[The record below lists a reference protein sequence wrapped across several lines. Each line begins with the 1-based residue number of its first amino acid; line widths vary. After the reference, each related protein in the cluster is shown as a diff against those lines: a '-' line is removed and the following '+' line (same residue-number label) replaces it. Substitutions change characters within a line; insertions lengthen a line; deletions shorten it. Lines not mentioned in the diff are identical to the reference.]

1 MSVPSVIKGQYLNI
15 LLGNGASPEVFAII
29 CGITTR
35 SFTDQVNTG
44 DVYIRDCAA
53 PENIP
58 VRKVNVTGQAWELSG
73 SGYLNRAQQANLYAA
88 LGVTKNWRF
97 DQAQPTGD
105 TVYGGHWDGPAVL
118 ESIKLGATDGDLV
131 AIDLT
136 IKSDG
141 VWSFTVV

>member
-1 MSVPSVIKGQYLNI
+1 MSVPNVIKGQYLNI
-15 LLGNGASPEVFAII
+15 LLGDGGGPELFKIV

-58 VRKVNVTGQAWELSG
+58 VRKVNVTGQAWDMSG
-73 SGYLNRAQQANLYAA
+73 SGYLNRAQQAVVFAA
-88 LGVTKNWRF
+88 IGVTKNWRF
-97 DQAQPTGD
+97 DMAQPSTD
-105 TVYGGHWDGPAVL
+105 LVYGGHWDGPAVL
-118 ESIKLGATDGDLV
+118 QQIKLGATDGDLV

-141 VWSFTVV
+141 PWAFTVV